1 MNDDGFIDLFVA
13 NDSGPNYLY
22 RNNQNGTFNEIGL
35 LSGAALG
42 QDGSEQASMGVAL
55 GDYDRDGRIDVFVTN
70 FSEEYNAL
78 YQPVAK
84 SGFLG
89 FMFFSNAGVEMA

>member
-1 MNDDGFIDLFVA
+1 MDAFKRIIAVYLIAVGAIVA
-13 NDSGPNYLY
+13 IHTIIEPLY
-22 RNNQNGTFNEIGL
+22 YTSTET
-35 LSGAALG
+35 
-42 QDGSEQASMGVAL
+42 DP
-55 GDYDRDGRIDVFVTN
+55 
-70 FSEEYNAL
+70 

>member
-1 MNDDGFIDLFVA
+1 MYAKRIRVSNYGPIDRL
-13 NDSGPNYLY
+13 DI
-22 RNNQNGTFNEIGL
+22 TFP
-35 LSGAALG
+35 
-42 QDGSEQASMGVAL
+42 
-55 GDYDRDGRIDVFVTN
+55 
-70 FSEEYNAL
+70 

>member
-1 MNDDGFIDLFVA
+1 M
-13 NDSGPNYLY
+13 
-22 RNNQNGTFNEIGL
+22 GL
-35 LSGAALG
+35 SPFWRGLA
-42 QDGSEQASMGVAL
+42 
-55 GDYDRDGRIDVFVTN
+55 
-70 FSEEYNAL
+70 